1 VLGTLVLLLVVA
13 ASAVVAGIVFVLF
26 GPVPINRKVVIV
38 APIQA
43 MPTAAAPIMMAP
55 IRAPQAPAIPDATA
69 WAPTPSQVAVAAA
82 ITPAP
87 IAPPVPAAR
96 PRKITP
102 VERGAVNIAAA
113 RPPRGET
120 PPPLPRSRAARGT
133 QGRPREI
140 FESVEVTA
148 QAPRRPQQTFDSV
161 EVTARQASSFDA
173 DEMTS
178 LDEAQLS

>member
-13 ASAVVAGIVFVLF
+13 ALAVVVGIVFVLF
-26 GPVPINRKVVIV
+26 GPVPINRKVVMV
-38 APIQA
+38 SPIQA
-43 MPTAAAPIMMAP
+43 MPSAAASIMMAP
-55 IRAPQAPAIPDATA
+55 IRAPAIPDATA

-102 VERGAVNIAAA
+102 VERGAVHIAAA
-113 RPPRGET
+113 RAPRGET

-140 FESVEVTA
+140 FESVEVTT
-148 QAPRRPQQTFDSV
+148 QAPGRPQQSFDSV
-161 EVTARQASSFDA
+161 EVTARQANSFDA
-173 DEMTS
+173 DEMTH